1 MSWLT
6 RRITRS
12 SKRTRRAPISR
23 RASLSLQR
31 LDERALPSNTFVGM
45 GAAQSYGLLEF
56 NGGNLVMTNHAHVA
70 GNVGVGD
77 SGLARGQNSNVDG
90 TVFVG
95 TSASTQFGTG
105 FIATGGVVTQDL
117 SQVVSDAN
125 GASGFYQQLNP
136 TRTFTDVKNSLTLVG
151 NGGINVIRVRNFD
164 YQRDTLT
171 LRGGANDYFVFNIR
185 GDFSFRNSTMRLQG
199 GLTADHVLFNITTTG
214 ATVDIRN
221 ARSAIFGTILAPRGN
236 VSYQDAA
243 NFQGAIMAR
252 NVSMFSRADL
262 NNGTPLPPPPPPS
275 AASISGTIF
284 EDLDLSGVQESN
296 EGGLAHFVV
305 TLYDANGV
313 QVGSSFETQEGNPT
327 TGAFSFTGLQA
338 GTYTLVVTPDLGYAT
353 LTNAVGNLGGD
364 PDPQPDPTPGMG
376 HDVIGNIVV
385 GAGQQGTGYNFGAQN
400 VGS

>member
-1 MSWLT
+1 
-6 RRITRS
+6 
-12 SKRTRRAPISR
+12 
-23 RASLSLQR
+23 
-31 LDERALPSNTFVGM
+31 M

-77 SGLARGQNSNVDG
+77 NSFAQGQNSNVDG
-90 TVFVG
+90 TVFVAN
-95 TSASTQFGTG
+95 TASAQFGVG
-105 FIATGGVVTQDL
+105 FVASGGVVTQNMT
-117 SQVVSDAN
+117 QVASDAN

-136 TRTFTDVKNSLTLVG
+136 TRTFTDIKNSLTLVG
-151 NGGINVIRVRNFD
+151 NGGINVIQVRNLD

-171 LRGGANDYFVFNIR
+171 LRGGVNDYFVFNIR
-185 GDFSFRNSTMRLQG
+185 GNFSFRSSTMRLQG

-243 NFQGAIMAR
+243 NFQGAVMAR
-252 NVSMFSRADL
+252 NLSMFSRADL

-275 AASISGTIF
+275 AGSISGTIF
-284 EDLDLSGVQESN
+284 EDLDLSTTQDPN

-305 TLYDANGV
+305 SLYDANGV

-338 GTYTLVVTPDLGYAT
+338 GTYTLIVTADVGYAV

-364 PDPQPDPTPGMG
+364 ADPQPDPTPTLS
-376 HDVIGNIVV
+376 HDVIGSIVV
-385 GAGQQGTGYNFGAQN
+385 GAGQQGTGYNFGGQF
-400 VGS
+400 VGA